1 MAEALKVL
9 GLAYRARKLVLGEE
23 VLNQIKKVKLL
34 FIASDISEKSR
45 IRFTKKCHYYNI
57 RYIDDFDGEALSLAL
72 GKNNVKVIGVIDEG
86 FTETI
91 LKKL

>member
-57 RYIDDFDGEALSLAL
+57 RYIDEACCDTVRLSRRKQFSQFAL
-72 GKNNVKVIGVIDEG
+72 R
-86 FTETI
+86 
-91 LKKL
+91 